1 MKKEKPILLFDG
13 VCNLC
18 NGAVNFVMKRDD
30 KKQFYFLALQSEK
43 GKELVAINNISL
55 ETDSVILILENQ
67 VYLESEAV
75 IQIVGLLHFP
85 WNLFSVFQIIPVKI
99 RNSIYSWIAKNR
111 YRWFGKRNSCR
122 VL

>member
-18 NGAVNFVMKRDD
+18 NGAVNFVMKLDD
-30 KKQFYFLALQSEK
+30 KKQFYFVTLQSER

-75 IQIVGLLHFP
+75 IQIAGLLPFP